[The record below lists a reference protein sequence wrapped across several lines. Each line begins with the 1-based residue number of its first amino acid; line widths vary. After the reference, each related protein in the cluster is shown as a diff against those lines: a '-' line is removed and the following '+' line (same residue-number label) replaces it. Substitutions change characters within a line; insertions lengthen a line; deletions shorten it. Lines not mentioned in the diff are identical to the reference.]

1 MPEFASNKTKRALE
15 AHAVWRGKI
24 EVVSRASLET
34 SDDLA
39 VAYTP
44 GVAAPCLE
52 IGRDPALSYIYTRRG
67 NMVAVVTDGS
77 AILGLGNIGPLA
89 GMPVMEGKCALF
101 KRFAG
106 IDAVPICL
114 DTQDVDEIVS
124 VVCAIAPSFGGINLE
139 DIAAPRCF
147 EIEKRLKEKLSI
159 PVFHDDQHGTAVV
172 ATAALINA
180 CLVTGRA
187 VKRAKVVISGAGAA
201 GISIARLMIALG
213 VEDIVLVD
221 RFGVLTPGAEEMNAA
236 QRQVALITNPRGIA
250 GKLADA
256 LKGADVFVGVS
267 APGIVSREMVRS
279 MAPDPIVFS
288 LANPVPEIM
297 PEDALAAGA
306 AVVASG
312 RSDFPNQINN
322 VLVFPGVFRG
332 ALDAR
337 VSDISESMMLA
348 AARAIANV
356 VSPDE
361 LSSQFVIPN
370 CFDKRVVPAVARA
383 VAGRA

>member
-1 MPEFASNKTKRALE
+1 MFRSADNRTKRALD
-15 AHAVWRGKI
+15 AHAAWHGKI
-24 EVVSRASLET
+24 EVISRAPLET
-34 SDDLA
+34 PDDLA
-39 VAYTP
+39 IAYTP

-52 IGRDPALSYIYTRRG
+52 IKKDPALSYAYTRRG
-67 NMVAVVTDGS
+67 NLVAVVTDGS

-124 VVCAIAPSFGGINLE
+124 TVCAIAPSFGGINLE

-147 EIEKRLKEKLSI
+147 EVERLLKEKLDI

-172 ATAALINA
+172 AAAALINA
-180 CLVTGRA
+180 CRVTGRD
-187 VKRAKVVISGAGAA
+187 VNQAKVVISGAGAA

-213 VEDIVLVD
+213 VKDVVLVD
-221 RFGVLTPGAEEMNAA
+221 RFGILAPEAEGMNTA
-236 QRQVALITNPRGIA
+236 QRQIALITNPRGVT
-250 GKLADA
+250 GGLTDA
-256 LKGADVFVGVS
+256 LKDADVFVGVS
-267 APGIVSREMVRS
+267 APGIVSREMVQS

-312 RSDFPNQINN
+312 RSDYPNQINN

-337 VSDISESMMLA
+337 ASDITDSMMLA
-348 AARAIANV
+348 AARAIADV

-361 LSSQFVIPN
+361 LSSQHVIPS
-370 CFDKRVVPAVARA
+370 CFDERVVPAVARA
-383 VAGRA
+383 VAERA